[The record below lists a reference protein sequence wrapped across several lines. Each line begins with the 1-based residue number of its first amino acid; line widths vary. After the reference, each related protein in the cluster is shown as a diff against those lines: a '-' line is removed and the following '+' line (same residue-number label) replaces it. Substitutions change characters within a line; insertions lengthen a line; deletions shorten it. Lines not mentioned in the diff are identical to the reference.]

1 MTTLMQIDEERLRL
15 SAAGLF
21 KVGMFL
27 IPAVSIFYYFK
38 TLKFIST
45 HKM

>member
-27 IPAVSIFYYFK
+27 IPAVSIFFII
-38 TLKFIST
+38 LKLSNSF
-45 HKM
+45 